1 MAAEMMGEGTVV
13 GECGEMALGG
23 ALSLRKAS
31 KKRTGWARMLV
42 RRSADVHVFV
52 RTCAS

>member
-13 GECGEMALGG
+13 GECGGMVLGG
-23 ALSLRKAS
+23 VLSLRKAS
-31 KKRTGWARMLV
+31 KKRTGWARMFV

-52 RTCAS
+52 RTCAC